1 MSNFKDY
8 GNICRKTKTFDEG
21 ITNPRLGAFPMNN
34 TSHDLKAL
42 LEEIERLKLEN
53 AILRK
58 AAGIRVSPD
67 SAPEHS
73 QVTQEERHAL
83 LRKTV

>member
-1 MSNFKDY
+1 
-8 GNICRKTKTFDEG
+8 
-21 ITNPRLGAFPMNN
+21 MNN

-58 AAGIRVSPD
+58 AAGIRVSSD